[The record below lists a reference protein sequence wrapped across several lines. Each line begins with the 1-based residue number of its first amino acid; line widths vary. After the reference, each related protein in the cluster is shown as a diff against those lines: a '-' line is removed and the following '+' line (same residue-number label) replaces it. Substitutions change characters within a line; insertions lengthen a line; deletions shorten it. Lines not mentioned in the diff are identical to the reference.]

1 MAKSAHT
8 SRSIFAAA
16 EVSAKAA
23 EIASS
28 TKRGLIK
35 RSGKSNIVLFSKGK
49 KCGSWTEIPA
59 ADVLDVA
66 YIEHV
71 NCDGHNHPYVELVL
85 R

>member
-1 MAKSAHT
+1 MAKSANT
-8 SRSIFAAA
+8 SCSIFAAA
-16 EVSAKAA
+16 EVSARAA
-23 EIASS
+23 EVASS

-35 RSGKSNIVLFSKGK
+35 RSGKSDKVLFSKGK
-49 KCGSWTEIPA
+49 KCGPWTAIPA

-66 YIEHV
+66 FIEHV